1 MSSLGSLALR
11 PRFLSTGLYNG
22 RGRDVS
28 SIFIMSMYPPP
39 HPHPLF
45 KTIYISTVCH
55 HMWLDAREMPG
66 CILDWPKVLCMQVL
80 CYFTGHAGT
89 YTVSSLEIAYPPV

>member
-1 MSSLGSLALR
+1 MCCPS
-11 PRFLSTGLYNG
+11 FLCLCIPT
-22 RGRDVS
+22 
-28 SIFIMSMYPPP
+28 P

-45 KTIYISTVCH
+45 KTDDISTVCH

-66 CILDWPKVLCMQVL
+66 CILDWTEVL